1 MCLLGHFRVLLM
13 EICIYTVDTIRKATI
28 LCIYIGARAMEPGRH
43 EDIGRDDSPAQRQG
57 AKAMEATVKRWGNSL
72 ALRIPSVLA
81 EEVHIT
87 ENSVVDLLVRDGVLV
102 AEVKPSFSLDAALN
116 LLESN
121 QERLDPL
128 MDWGHPVGSEWG
140 GPDSAA

>member
-1 MCLLGHFRVLLM
+1 
-13 EICIYTVDTIRKATI
+13 
-28 LCIYIGARAMEPGRH
+28 
-43 EDIGRDDSPAQRQG
+43 
-57 AKAMEATVKRWGNSL
+57 MEATVKRWGNSL